1 MKITGPMAVAIYEE
15 KKNDHLRRVQSIVE
29 EVEEERE
36 TEGRPANSQ
45 HGEDNGG
52 SDVMRNSRGV
62 HHSDG
67 LPRCL
72 YQDPRCQS
80 NNSLSNYKIC

>member
-1 MKITGPMAVAIYEE
+1 M
-15 KKNDHLRRVQSIVE
+15 QSIVE

-67 LPRCL
+67 LAGCL

-80 NNSLSNYKIC
+80 NNSLSNYKIY